1 MMPIE
6 RMRPEDFDAVFRL
19 LARSFP
25 AGERRDK
32 AGQRALLAD
41 SAYQID
47 ILRAP
52 SGGVQAL
59 MASWDF
65 GGFVFFEHFAVDPA
79 CRNGGIG
86 GQMLDALLARF
97 DKPACLEAELPETE
111 LAARRIGFYER
122 HGFTVNADY
131 PYFQPALHANN
142 KQRARGRTLCG
153 PGPALCERDARGFAA
168 ACREERERALTHSGE
183 ISVLGK
189 GIRPV
194 LVDLLQ
200 RFTQLQQHGGAVLAQ
215 ARFVAAAGER
225 ADGAVGIGECDLI
238 RHGAAHDGVAG
249 RAVHRQ
255 VDHPVF
261 HVVCVAFFG
270 DTGRDGQL
278 LERIHRPGA
287 VPDGIFPVCLWRQ
300 KPAAYLSE
308 RQHVR
313 LQRDEVRA
321 HA

>member
-1 MMPIE
+1 M
-6 RMRPEDFDAVFRL
+6 
-19 LARSFP
+19 
-25 AGERRDK
+25 
-32 AGQRALLAD
+32 
-41 SAYQID
+41 
-47 ILRAP
+47 
-52 SGGVQAL
+52 
-59 MASWDF
+59 
-65 GGFVFFEHFAVDPA
+65 
-79 CRNGGIG
+79 
-86 GQMLDALLARF
+86 
-97 DKPACLEAELPETE
+97 
-111 LAARRIGFYER
+111 
-122 HGFTVNADY
+122 
-131 PYFQPALHANN
+131 
-142 KQRARGRTLCG
+142 
-153 PGPALCERDARGFAA
+153 
-168 ACREERERALTHSGE
+168 
-183 ISVLGK
+183 
-189 GIRPV
+189 
-194 LVDLLQ
+194 
-200 RFTQLQQHGGAVLAQ
+200 LAQ

-321 HA
+321 QRIKRAVHGRVCRADHALVVREPNAEIVVHCDHLSALAGKLAADVDQIAVVQVKAVVIIAVSLAALGEKHAYDGRNGRRFRRCCRSGNRLRRGSLHTKTNRMLHLRSLPNLFHYL